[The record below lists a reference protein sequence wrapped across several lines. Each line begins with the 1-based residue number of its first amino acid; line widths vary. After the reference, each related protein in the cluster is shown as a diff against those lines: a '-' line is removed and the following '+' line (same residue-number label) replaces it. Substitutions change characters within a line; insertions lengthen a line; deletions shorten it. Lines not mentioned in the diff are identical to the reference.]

1 MGNIDDVAKDG
12 INFTS
17 KRNWDK
23 DPEEVEEKPKMLYK
37 MCDKCDF
44 EGKAKSNSGLY
55 STMAAHERKK
65 HK

>member
-23 DPEEVEEKPKMLYK
+23 DSEKVEEEPKQVDIEMSTE
-37 MCDKCDF
+37 DKLV
-44 EGKAKSNSGLY
+44 AWTVSQNN
-55 STMAAHERKK
+55 ERRSADGR
-65 HK
+65 